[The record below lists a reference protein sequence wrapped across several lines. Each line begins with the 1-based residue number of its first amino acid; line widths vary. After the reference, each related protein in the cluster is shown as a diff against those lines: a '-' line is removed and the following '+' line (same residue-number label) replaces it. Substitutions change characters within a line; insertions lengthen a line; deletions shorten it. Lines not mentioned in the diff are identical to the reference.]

1 MHRPVDDC
9 EATTAIVAT
18 IESVLRLDGSSSWRF
33 ERKFARCGA
42 VEEPASVQPRRRQSP
57 TTDAKAVS
65 NFSWVPQTSLLALN
79 QSSKT
84 KKPPIERLEK
94 VYP

>member
-1 MHRPVDDC
+1 MTLKQMHRPVDDC

-18 IESVLRLDGSSSWRF
+18 IESLLRLDGSS
-33 ERKFARCGA
+33 CGA